1 MNYSRY
7 NINLKGYSAVQTNSS
22 LSKPV
27 TIISIIGILIGISI
41 IVFAFLNA
49 NITYYYS
56 IQELKNDPSLQNQR
70 VKISGAV
77 IGDTITTD
85 FSTGEISFLAVH
97 IPVDQDQI
105 EQNGGLELVL
115 HNATLDESLPN
126 IQIVYQGIRPELL
139 VNESQVIAS
148 GTLNQNNI
156 FIADE
161 LLLKCPSKYEEKIE
175 NK

>member
-41 IVFAFLNA
+41 ISFAFLNA

-56 IQELKNDPSLQNQR
+56 IQELKNDHLFKIKESKYQAQSL
-70 VKISGAV
+70 
-77 IGDTITTD
+77 GDTITTD

-105 EQNGGLELVL
+105 EQQWWFR
-115 HNATLDESLPN
+115 TCF
-126 IQIVYQGIRPELL
+126 
-139 VNESQVIAS
+139 
-148 GTLNQNNI
+148 T
-156 FIADE
+156 
-161 LLLKCPSKYEEKIE
+161 
-175 NK
+175 